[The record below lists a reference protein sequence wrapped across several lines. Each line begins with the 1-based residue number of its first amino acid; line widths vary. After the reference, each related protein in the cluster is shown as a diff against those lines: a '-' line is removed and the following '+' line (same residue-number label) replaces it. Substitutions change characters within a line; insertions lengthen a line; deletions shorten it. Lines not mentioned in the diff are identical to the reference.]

1 VSSCNDSRI
10 HSFYEV
16 ELMHLSIRFMRAAQ
30 LPDDLEML
38 LDEQRLGVSA
48 AYADTAS
55 VFVSL
60 NVHLQMLAPALR
72 ACLSSSDNQL
82 KHFADVSEGA
92 LLAAVD
98 ASVESLKHQ
107 LLRVHR
113 EVKDVAHAKLKLEEA
128 LKNGLDKYS
137 IRKMATGSID
147 DFHKGLSDRIG
158 NKVASA
164 RISVIVYCLNSSQSS
179 RSCQS

>member
-1 VSSCNDSRI
+1 MSHRI
-10 HSFYEV
+10 LLFFV
-16 ELMHLSIRFMRAAQ
+16 LMLLALRFVRVAQ

-38 LDEQRLGVSA
+38 LDEQRLGVRVAFTLISLFSLVEMILQVL
-48 AYADTAS
+48 AS
-55 VFVSL
+55 
-60 NVHLQMLAPALR
+60 ALR

-82 KHFADVSEGA
+82 KHFADLSEGA
-92 LLAAVD
+92 LLAAVG
-98 ASVESLKHQ
+98 ASVESLKQQ

-113 EVKDVAHAKLKLEEA
+113 EIKGVAHAKLKLEEA

-158 NKVASA
+158 ET
-164 RISVIVYCLNSSQSS
+164 SS
-179 RSCQS
+179 RAFWLYLSAWSHVTAICF

>member
-1 VSSCNDSRI
+1 M
-10 HSFYEV
+10 FGF
-16 ELMHLSIRFMRAAQ
+16 LLTQLTLRFVRVAQ

-55 VFVSL
+55 AFVTL

-98 ASVESLKHQ
+98 ASVESLKHE

-113 EVKDVAHAKLKLEEA
+113 EVKDVAHANLKLEEA

-137 IRKMATGSID
+137 IREMATGSID
-147 DFHKGLSDRIG
+147 DFHKGLSYRIG

-164 RISVIVYCLNSSQSS
+164 RISVIV
-179 RSCQS
+179 

>member
-1 VSSCNDSRI
+1 MSGCNDSRI

-16 ELMHLSIRFMRAAQ
+16 ELMHFFIRFMRAAQ
-30 LPDDLEML
+30 LPDDLEVL

-55 VFVSL
+55 VFFEL

-72 ACLSSSDNQL
+72 VCFPSSDNQL
-82 KHFADVSEGA
+82 KHFADVSEIA

-128 LKNGLDKYS
+128 LKDGLDKYS

-164 RISVIVYCLNSSQSS
+164 RISVIV
-179 RSCQS
+179 

>member
-1 VSSCNDSRI
+1 MRSCNDSRI
-10 HSFYEV
+10 YSFYDV
-16 ELMHLSIRFMRAAQ
+16 ELMRFSIRFMRAAQ

-48 AYADTAS
+48 AYADVAS
-55 VFVSL
+55 AFVTL
-60 NVHLQMLAPALR
+60 NVRLQMLAPALR

-82 KHFADVSEGA
+82 KNFADVSEGA

-98 ASVESLKHQ
+98 ASVESLKDQ

-164 RISVIVYCLNSSQSS
+164 RISVIV
-179 RSCQS
+179 